1 VCCFS
6 QTSPS
11 ASTDAAKEGAS
22 DKVYKMGRGVS
33 VPRAIYQPDPEY
45 SKKARKK
52 KLQGTC
58 LLSIVVGADGK
69 PHDIRVTRPLGP
81 GLDEEAIKAVQQ
93 WKFEPARKD
102 GQPVAV
108 EVVVEVNFKLY

>member
-1 VCCFS
+1 VCSFS

-11 ASTDAAKEGAS
+11 ASTDASKEGAS